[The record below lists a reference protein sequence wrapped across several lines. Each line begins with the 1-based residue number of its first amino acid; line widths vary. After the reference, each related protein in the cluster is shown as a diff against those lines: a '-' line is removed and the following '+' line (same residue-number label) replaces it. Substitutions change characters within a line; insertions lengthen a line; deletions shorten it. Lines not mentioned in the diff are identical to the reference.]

1 MSLAFAFTPRSR
13 DVPTRRA
20 HTFLDSNGERT
31 ITTIGERLAPRGDD
45 PLDWPVL
52 DGADGV
58 YFTAGDGGALRAAR
72 RAKVLVATP
81 RAGRVLA
88 ERGRG
93 AGRPRL
99 LRRTIRLESDLAREL
114 ETRTELLVATS
125 GAAGG
130 RYEALD
136 GSSGTWAAAPL
147 PGPVED
153 TYGCGDSFAAALTF
167 GLAQGQEAGDALA
180 LAARAGA
187 CCITGRGPYGRQL
200 TSADL

>member
-1 MSLAFAFTPRSR
+1 MA
-13 DVPTRRA
+13 TR
-20 HTFLDSNGERT
+20 
-31 ITTIGERLAPRGDD
+31 
-45 PLDWPVL
+45 
-52 DGADGV
+52 GV
-58 YFTAGDGGALRAAR
+58 
-72 RAKVLVATP
+72 
-81 RAGRVLA
+81 
-88 ERGRG
+88 
-93 AGRPRL
+93 
-99 LRRTIRLESDLAREL
+99 
-114 ETRTELLVATS
+114 
-125 GAAGG
+125 AGG

-167 GLAQGQEAGDALA
+167 ALAQGQEPADALA